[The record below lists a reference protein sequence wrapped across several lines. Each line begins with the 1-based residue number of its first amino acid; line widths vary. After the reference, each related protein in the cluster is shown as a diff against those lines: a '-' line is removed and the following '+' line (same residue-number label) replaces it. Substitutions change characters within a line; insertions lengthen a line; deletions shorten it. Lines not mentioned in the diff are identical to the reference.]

1 MLPLP
6 LLPRRSNHAAPP
18 WDCLQS
24 LGLLLGLILSC
35 GLASTEALAQRPFLA
50 HDALYRSETAQR
62 VFFDGYAFTA
72 EVSYRQAGE
81 VQGDGRPT
89 IGSNPLGLA
98 FRLDY
103 QLAKQIDLSAIV
115 DASGSSVGSSG
126 SVAGRSLSISWVAL
140 KYYWTVD
147 NSDYA
152 FRLAVDPSLDGRTGF
167 SQTDFAFFANTLL
180 SPIFSTDFAI
190 GARRV
195 QRGYERYELRE
206 TTAGGDDDP
215 QDLPPPQL
223 ASPSDLDLFYTRAM
237 GWELHLM
244 MSYNVLFDPAGSNLF
259 GSLIVNRGQYELSDF
274 SLDDTGTPTGSG
286 TGTADSGGFYTSEY
300 RGGAVWLRTGVEYN
314 RPAYQ
319 VAPFLNWPVKHWTP
333 SGNNAP
339 RIHVGVRLMLR

>member
-6 LLPRRSNHAAPP
+6 LSPRRSDRAVPS
-18 WDCLQS
+18 WDCVHG
-24 LGLLLGLILSC
+24 LGFLLGLVLFC
-35 GLASTEALAQRPFLA
+35 GLAATEALAQRPFLA

-72 EVSYRQAGE
+72 EISYRQAGE

-115 DASGSSVGSSG
+115 DASGNSVGSSG
-126 SVAGRSLSISWVAL
+126 GVAGRSLSVSWVAL

-180 SPIFSTDFAI
+180 SPVFSTDFAI

-206 TTAGGDDDP
+206 ETAGDDGQ

-223 ASPSDLDLFYTRAM
+223 TSPSDLDLFYTRAM

-259 GSLIVNRGQYELSDF
+259 ASFIVNRGQYELSDF
-274 SLDDTGTPTGSG
+274 SLDDAGTPTGSG
-286 TGTADSGGFYTSEY
+286 TAAGDAYTSEY
-300 RGGAVWLRTGVEYN
+300 RGGAIWLRTGVEYN

-333 SGNNAP
+333 EGNNAP

>member
-6 LLPRRSNHAAPP
+6 LPPRRPNRAVPFGGRFR
-18 WDCLQS
+18 S
-24 LGLLLGLILSC
+24 LGLLLGLAICC
-35 GLASTEALAQRPFLA
+35 GLTATETLAQRPFLA
-50 HDALYRSETAQR
+50 HDALYRSETAER

-103 QLAKQIDLSAIV
+103 QLARRIDLSAII
-115 DASGSSVGSSG
+115 DASGNSVGASG
-126 SVAGRSLSISWVAL
+126 GVAGRSLSVPWVAL

-206 TTAGGDDDP
+206 ETPDVEGG
-215 QDLPPPQL
+215 QEALPPPQL
-223 ASPSDLDLFYTRAM
+223 ASPSELDLFYTRAM
-237 GWELHLM
+237 GWEMHLM

-259 GSLIVNRGQYELSDF
+259 AAFIVNRGQYELSDF
-274 SLDDTGTPTGSG
+274 SLDAAGTPTGSG
-286 TGTADSGGFYTSEY
+286 TSAQNEGFYTSEY